1 MQTLLANKDK
11 IFELKKK
18 VEGKDASLG
27 DHVVIPNIPINAE
40 TISIVMTACNRSRQ
54 TYFTLQTIQNS
65 SHKSIQVILVDD
77 SDSDPIMKEEL
88 EKYPFYI
95 DFISIKR
102 QNKNWINPV
111 INYNI
116 GFGYIKGSRVV
127 IQNAEVC
134 HVGDVLG
141 YMGSQMLLDN
151 YYVCDVKAAKSL
163 SANNDIYKINTN
175 QIDIYKND
183 SLFGIWYQ
191 GRERIVNYHFLSGMT
206 IDTFNKIKNFSYDYT
221 MGISYDDDDFLLKII
236 ANNIHIVN
244 LFHDEYNFGGIHLW
258 HNSNIKK
265 IRKKIESNENIF
277 IKKKEHYE
285 ERGEYIDFYTTDIII
300 PIPKIDII
308 DIPINSKTNLLELQN
323 LFMQFTNNKILN
335 FYINKNEMTQS
346 INTFRKCILK
356 GHCYKNS
363 AIKIPKNLKIK
374 LYYISI

>member
-141 YMGSQMLLDN
+141 YMGSQITSNN
-151 YYVCDVKAAKSL
+151 YYICDVKAVKSSAK
-163 SANNDIYKINTN
+163 NDIIYMNNMNTT
-175 QIDIYKND
+175 DIYKND

-277 IKKKEHYE
+277 IKKKEDYE

-308 DIPINSKTNLLELQN
+308 DIPINSNTNLLELQN
-323 LFMQFTNNKILN
+323 LFMRFTNNKILH

-363 AIKIPKNLKIK
+363 GIKIPKNLKIK

>member
-175 QIDIYKND
+175 NIDIYKND

-191 GRERIVNYHFLSGMT
+191 GRERIMNYHFLSGMT

-265 IRKKIESNENIF
+265 IKKKIESNENIF

-285 ERGEYIDFYTTDIII
+285 EFGEYIDFYTTDIII

-308 DIPINSKTNLLELQN
+308 DIPINSNTNLLELQN

-335 FYINKNEMTQS
+335 FYINKNDMTQS

-363 AIKIPKNLKIK
+363 GIKIPKNLRIK